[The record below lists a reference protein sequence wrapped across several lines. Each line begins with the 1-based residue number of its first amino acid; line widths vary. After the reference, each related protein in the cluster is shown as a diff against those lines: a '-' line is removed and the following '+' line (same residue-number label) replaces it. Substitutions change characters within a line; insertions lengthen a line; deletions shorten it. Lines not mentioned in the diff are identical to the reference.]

1 MLLFQTLNHAL
12 YVGFELSYVAM
23 ARGLF
28 QLAVAYAIG
37 SPPRLEDRGLPILC
51 QPLVCHVLFDV
62 VIFSASI
69 LYDPPFLEQ
78 GNFAVKSGDPAVNQP
93 RPMIG

>member
-1 MLLFQTLNHAL
+1 MLYMLAL
-12 YVGFELSYVAM
+12 SLSYVAM

-37 SPPRLEDRGLPILC
+37 SPPRLEDSRLPILC

-78 GNFAVKSGDPAVNQP
+78 GNLL
-93 RPMIG
+93 

>member
-1 MLLFQTLNHAL
+1 MLYMLAL
-12 YVGFELSYVAM
+12 SLSYV

-37 SPPRLEDRGLPILC
+37 SPPRLEDSRLPILC

-62 VIFSASI
+62 VFF
-69 LYDPPFLEQ
+69 LPPYCMTHLFRTGKL
-78 GNFAVKSGDPAVNQP
+78 AVKSGDPAVNQP